1 MSAVYP
7 TIADWDAFVAS
18 LTPSPS
24 FIGVNG
30 DFVTAFCKP
39 WSEIEQAIETLT
51 VGIVEPATA
60 PMWVLGVLGA
70 RVDEPVGGLQPGE
83 YLLVVEGRR
92 YSAASTGSQV
102 DVYATLL
109 ALTGATEG
117 RYSVLDGAD
126 SASIALS
133 AYMSAAPS
141 PTFLIRAARILRD
154 AIPLG
159 TEGEAVIRV
168 ATTMVWGEGP
178 AWGSGTWGYTLSLP
192 LS

>member
-7 TIADWDAFVAS
+7 TIVDWDAFVAS

-30 DFVTAFCKP
+30 DFVTALCKP

-60 PMWVLGVLGA
+60 PMWVLEALGA
-70 RVDEPVGGLQPGE
+70 RVGEPVGGLEPTE
-83 YLLVVEGRR
+83 YLRIIEGRR
-92 YSAASTGSQV
+92 TSAASTGSRV

-109 ALTGATEG
+109 ALTDATEG
-117 RYSVLDGAD
+117 RFAVLEGST

-133 AYMSAAPS
+133 AYMSAVPS

-168 ATTMVWGEGP
+168 ASTMVWGEGP